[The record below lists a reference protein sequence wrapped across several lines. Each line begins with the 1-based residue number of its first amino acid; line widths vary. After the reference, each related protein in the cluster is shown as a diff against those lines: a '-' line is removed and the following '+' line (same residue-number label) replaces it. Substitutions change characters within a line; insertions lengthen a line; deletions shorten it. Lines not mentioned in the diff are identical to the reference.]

1 MFYSMS
7 DTHGCSDGIIFKFL
21 LVLNSMS
28 LAVIRSKSDAL
39 KMKGT
44 IRGRYVPISHT
55 LDDQI

>member
-1 MFYSMS
+1 MS
-7 DTHGCSDGIIFKFL
+7 GIHGCSDGIIFKFL

-28 LAVIRSKSDAL
+28 LAVIRSKSDVL